1 MHCVNLQK
9 QKGQLEN
16 DTERQGC
23 EENRGVNDKQYF
35 FIVIVDQD
43 VTQKK
48 DGFKSTLMPSI
59 YREQDHHFKIN
70 IEQIIYYLYVLKLSI
85 LC

>member
-1 MHCVNLQK
+1 MKSTHCVNLQK

-23 EENRGVNDKQYF
+23 AETQGVNDKQYF
-35 FIVIVDQD
+35 FVVIVDQD

-48 DGFKSTLMPSI
+48 DVFTSTLMPSI
-59 YREQDHHFKIN
+59 DRELDHQFKIN
-70 IEQIIYYLYVLKLSI
+70 V
-85 LC
+85 